1 MHLNVGIV
9 TVSDRVS
16 QGVREDHSGPALENI
31 VLKQGWQVIRKTVVP
46 DDLLPLRDLL
56 ISWADSEHMDVIL
69 TTGGTGFSPRDITP
83 EATQATIQK
92 TAPGIVEAMRAA
104 ALKVTPHSMLS
115 RAVAGIRNAS
125 LIINLPGSPK
135 GAVENFQVV
144 LPVLEHAVALLR
156 QDPAAEAGHK
166 AVRR

>member
-1 MHLNVGIV
+1 MQLKIGIV

-16 QGVREDHSGPALENI
+16 QGVREDLSGPALENI
-31 VLKQGWQVIRKTVVP
+31 ILEQGWQVTRKTVVP

-56 ISWADSEHMDVIL
+56 ISWADSEKMDVIV
-69 TTGGTGFSPRDITP
+69 TTGGTGFSPRDISP
-83 EATQATIQK
+83 EATQTTIHK
-92 TAPGIVEAMRAA
+92 AAPGIVEAMRAE

-115 RAVAGIRNAS
+115 RAVAGIRNAT

-135 GAVENFQVV
+135 GAVENFRVV

-156 QDPAAEAGHK
+156 QDPSAEAGH
-166 AVRR
+166 